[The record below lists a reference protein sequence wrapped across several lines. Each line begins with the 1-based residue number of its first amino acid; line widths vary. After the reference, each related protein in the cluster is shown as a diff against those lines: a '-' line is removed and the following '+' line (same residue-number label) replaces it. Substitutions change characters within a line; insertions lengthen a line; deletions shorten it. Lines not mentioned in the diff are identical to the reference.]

1 MRVRLAIPTMSGCAM
16 RAYFEIS
23 QNRFWQSIGC
33 SRRPNNPGNVNPR
46 RLNSVSWCSVIQK
59 MVSSELRP
67 RPLAFESLEPATT
80 HLKLSR
86 RACRHL
92 RSSGCRCREGG
103 VSDRH
108 NRALWPGHSFN
119 PGFEFLRERLDY
131 ARTEPSFWLGKDAV
145 RLTNSIVG
153 N

>member
-1 MRVRLAIPTMSGCAM
+1 MAFLCDPMATLRRRRSFQTFAAALTASQCEQTPT
-16 RAYFEIS
+16 
-23 QNRFWQSIGC
+23 
-33 SRRPNNPGNVNPR
+33 
-46 RLNSVSWCSVIQK
+46 VSP
-59 MVSSELRP
+59 LRP
-67 RPLAFESLEPATT
+67 RPLAFESLETATT